1 MGKEGALS
9 EQSTMILWHHNGE
22 GIPKWNM
29 SEEMSYVAM
38 CLKIMAMQNLR
49 MWPYIEEVI
58 S

>member
-38 CLKIMAMQNLR
+38 CLKKHGYAEPQNVALYR
-49 MWPYIEEVI
+49 RCY
-58 S
+58 